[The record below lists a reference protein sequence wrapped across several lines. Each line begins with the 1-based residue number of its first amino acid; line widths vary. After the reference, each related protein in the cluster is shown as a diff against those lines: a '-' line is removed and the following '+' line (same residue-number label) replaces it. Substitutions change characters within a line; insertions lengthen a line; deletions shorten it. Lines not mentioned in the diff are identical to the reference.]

1 MKRRYVIQTLGC
13 QMNVHDSERIAGSL
27 DRAGYL
33 AARDNE
39 EPDLIVFNTCAVR
52 ENADNRL
59 YGQLSFLAP
68 QKEANPNL
76 QIAIGGC
83 LAQKDQGEIIQR
95 APYVDVVFGTHNVG
109 SLPVLL
115 ERARIEG
122 EAQVEIKEALEHFP
136 STLPARRHSAFS
148 AWVSISV
155 GCNNTCTFCIVPTL
169 RGRERDRPESEILSE
184 VRTLVE
190 QGVTEITLLG
200 QNVNAYG
207 VDLGESGAFA
217 RLLRACGAVDG
228 LERVRFMSP
237 HPRDFTD
244 DVIAAMAETKNV
256 MPHLHMP
263 LQSGSDRILQSMRR
277 SYRRSRYLGILAKV
291 REAIPDAS
299 ITTDIIV
306 GFPGE
311 SDHDFEE
318 TLSLCDEAEFTAAY
332 TFQYSKRPGTPA
344 AEMPDQVPAEIVKER
359 YERLHLHQEAISLRV
374 NQRAIGSRFELL
386 VTEGES
392 DRDGQ
397 HRMSGKSEDARLVHF
412 TTPLD
417 DQSQTKVRPGDFV
430 TVEIAEAKPFYLV
443 AGEVLASRASRGG
456 DAFAARKSEA
466 ERGGTMLGMPKLSQ
480 RTLTAALGS

>member
-13 QMNVHDSERIAGSL
+13 QMNAHDSERIAGSL
-27 DRAGYL
+27 DRAGYIPAL
-33 AARDNE
+33 DGE
-39 EPDLIVFNTCAVR
+39 DPDLIVFNTCAVR

-68 QKEANPNL
+68 QKENNPNL

-83 LAQKDQGEIIQR
+83 LAQKDQGKILER

-115 ERARIEG
+115 ERARVEG
-122 EAQVEIKEALEHFP
+122 EAQLEIKEALEHFP
-136 STLPARRHSAFS
+136 SSLPARRHSAFS

-155 GCNNTCTFCIVPTL
+155 GCNNTCTFCIVPAL
-169 RGRERDRPESEILSE
+169 RGREKDREASEILTE

-207 VDLGESGAFA
+207 VELGESGAFA
-217 RLLRACGAVDG
+217 RLLRACGEVDG

-244 DVIAAMAETKNV
+244 DVIAAMAETENV

-277 SYRRSRYLGILAKV
+277 SYRRSRYLGILERV

-311 SDHDFEE
+311 SDLDFEA
-318 TLSLCDEAEFTAAY
+318 TLSLCDEAQFTAAY

-344 AEMPDQVPAEIVKER
+344 AEMPDQVPAEVVRER
-359 YERLHLHQEAISLRV
+359 YERLHRHQEAIALRV
-374 NQRAIGSRFELL
+374 NQAAIGRQFELL
-386 VTEGES
+386 VMESES
-392 DRDGQ
+392 DREGIR
-397 HRMSGKSEDARLVHF
+397 RMSGKSEDARLVHF
-412 TTPLD
+412 SAPQHEPLA
-417 DQSQTKVRPGDFV
+417 RPGDFV
-430 TVEIAEAKPFYLV
+430 TVEVTEAKPFYLI
-443 AGEVLASRASRGG
+443 ASDVKRIRPSRGG
-456 DAFAARKSEA
+456 DAFAARKDEA
-466 ERGGTMLGMPKLSQ
+466 ERSGTLLGMPKLS
-480 RTLTAALGS
+480 RATLTAALG